1 MMLRDHAYTSR
12 PNAGMIVVGCEIRC
26 RPADELSVDRWER
39 LLALLNRACAPE
51 PLVQYS
57 VKRAETISRLRPF
70 AGVSTL
76 SRVLKRGG
84 VAHVALEGAG
94 ASMSLADSNVPNH
107 ASAVLTFSDMAPNP
121 RLSAVRLGRFV
132 SPSAPLMSTFLR
144 SIQEI
149 FTDLG
154 EATGQIH
161 VSWETAYARN
171 ETSAVY
177 SWSSDTPY
185 ADENCEAR
193 VERLAP
199 YRAANDLR
207 VFGAYWG
214 TLLNPSQVEALGGVL
229 QVPREAPVA
238 LTEVLDGG
246 AMYLQLTPV
255 PEPIS
260 TPTMRAG
267 LPQLETYLAPISV
280 PVPYF
285 RVGANE
291 AWGR

>member
-1 MMLRDHAYTSR
+1 MRDGHAYTSR

-26 RPADELSVDRWER
+26 RPTEALSADRWEDI
-39 LLALLNRACAPE
+39 LGLLNRACAPE

-57 VKRAETISRLRPF
+57 VKRATTISRLRPF

-76 SRVLKRGG
+76 SRILKRGG
-84 VAHVALEGAG
+84 VVHVALEGGGAG
-94 ASMSLADSNVPNH
+94 MSLADSNVTNH
-107 ASAVLTFSDMAPNP
+107 ASAVLTFNDTAPNP
-121 RLSAVRLGRFV
+121 GLSAVRLGRFV

-144 SIQEI
+144 SIHEI
-149 FTDLG
+149 FTGLG
-154 EATGQIH
+154 QATGQIH

-185 ADENCEAR
+185 ADENTEAR

-214 TLLNPSQVEALGGVL
+214 TLVNPAQVEALGGVL
-229 QVPREAPVA
+229 QVQREAPVA
-238 LTEVLDGG
+238 ITEVLDGG
-246 AMYLQLTPV
+246 AMYLQLTPA

-267 LPQLETYLAPISV
+267 LPRLETYLAPISV

-285 RVGANE
+285 RTGAKE
-291 AWGR
+291 PDGR